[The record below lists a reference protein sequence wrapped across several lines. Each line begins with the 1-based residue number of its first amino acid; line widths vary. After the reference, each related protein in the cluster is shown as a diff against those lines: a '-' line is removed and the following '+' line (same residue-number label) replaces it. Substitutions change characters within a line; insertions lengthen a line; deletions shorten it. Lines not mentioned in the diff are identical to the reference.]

1 MNADAV
7 LLSRLQF
14 AVTAGVHFLFVA
26 LTIGLATV
34 VAILQTRAVR
44 TKSPE
49 HERAVRYWGRLYVI
63 NYGMGIL
70 SGLVMELEL
79 ALNWSGLSAFTGN
92 VFGAP
97 LALETLGAFFIE
109 STFLGLWMF
118 GWGRLRPKAHLA
130 LIWIVTLTAYLSA
143 YLIMVANG
151 FLQNPTGYQL
161 RDGRAY
167 LSDVGQLLGNPR
179 AVLPFGHILAA
190 TLLTAGLFM
199 AAVSAYH
206 LRRRTPDQELF
217 GRSLRM
223 GLVAIL
229 VGIAPSI
236 GFGIADSNVWQPL
249 KQEFFTGRG
258 PVGDRIRA
266 DFAAQFGPG
275 DYSPPGWIIGA
286 AYVMAGA
293 WILLFLLS
301 ARGAFLVRST
311 AKLTRPRLYHR
322 LLVWALPLP
331 FLAVLGGWV
340 FREVGRQPFAVYGL
354 LRTEDAMSRLAPG
367 TVFVTL
373 AGFTVLFAVIVVVNY
388 WLLARY
394 ARRGP
399 GEGLPGAAEPQLDPP
414 VPVY

>member
-7 LLSRLQF
+7 LFSRLQF

-26 LTIGLATV
+26 LTVGLATL

-70 SGLVMELEL
+70 SGLVVELEL

-92 VFGAP
+92 VFGVP
-97 LALETLGAFFIE
+97 LALETLGAFFVE

-151 FLQNPTGYQL
+151 FLQNPTGYAL

-167 LSDVGQLLGNPR
+167 LTDVGRLLSNPR
-179 AVLPFGHILAA
+179 ALLSLGHILAA

-206 LRRRTPDQELF
+206 LRRRTPEQELF

-223 GLVAIL
+223 GLVAVL
-229 VGIAPSI
+229 VGIGPSI

-249 KQEFFTGRG
+249 KKEFFTGRG
-258 PVGDRIRA
+258 PAGDRVRA
-266 DFAAQFGPG
+266 DLAAQFGPG
-275 DYSPPGWIIGA
+275 DYSPPGWIIGP

-301 ARGAFLVRST
+301 LRAAFLVGST
-311 AKLTRPRLYHR
+311 AKLTRPRPYHR
-322 LLVWALPLP
+322 LLTWALPLP

-354 LRTEDAMSRLAPG
+354 LRTEDAMSPLAPG

-373 AGFTVLFAVIVVVNY
+373 AGFTVLFAAIVFVNY

-399 GEGLPGAAEPQLDPP
+399 GEWLPGAAEPRLDPP